1 MSVLITKQSIVL
13 AFFKL
18 LESKPYEKIT
28 VSDVTD
34 TAGVNRMTFY
44 YHFKDIED
52 LVFKTMEEV
61 FLDICKKSI
70 EDGKPSS
77 AYLNVYLTVAKY
89 KDLAK
94 KIYPALNLRRLI
106 AFFSP
111 LAYKLAIYLIN
122 SKAGK
127 KIPREKKE
135 FFAHTVAGCM
145 VGSFIEWLNSDME
158 NDPRELISGQNEL
171 FETTL
176 MALIQPKR

>member
-1 MSVLITKQSIVL
+1 MSVQITKQSISI

-52 LVFKTMEEV
+52 LVFKTVEGV
-61 FLDICKKSI
+61 FLDICKKAI
-70 EDGKPSS
+70 DEGNPAS
-77 AYLNVYLTVAKY
+77 AYINVYLTAEKH
-89 KDLAK
+89 KDLVK
-94 KIYPALNLRRLI
+94 QIYPSIDIRRII

-122 SKAGK
+122 VKAGK
-127 KIPREKKE
+127 RIPREKKE
-135 FFAHTVAGCM
+135 FFAHTVASCM
-145 VGSFIEWLNSDME
+145 IGSFIEWLGEDME
-158 NDPRELISGQNEL
+158 KDPRELIKGQNEL
-171 FETTL
+171 FEV
-176 MALIQPKR
+176 ALNALCQK